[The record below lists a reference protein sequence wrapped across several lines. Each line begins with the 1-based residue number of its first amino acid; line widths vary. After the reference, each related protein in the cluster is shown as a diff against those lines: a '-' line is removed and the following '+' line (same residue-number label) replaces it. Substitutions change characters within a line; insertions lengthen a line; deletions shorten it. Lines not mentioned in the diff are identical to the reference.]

1 MESRAPLGSHLR
13 RAAIL
18 VGMLVAIAVLRYI
31 TPPPESLPHQLS
43 LNLYYIPIL
52 IAAYWYGVAGG
63 LLIAVV
69 SSIVYLNH
77 VTSMVSTY
85 DTARVAEVAIFHLV
99 AITVGVLASAQR
111 RVTDRYREIAS
122 MVERANTELRESY
135 DQVRRADRL
144 RSIGEVA
151 TRIADELRL
160 PLVSIRGSLEH
171 IDTDAARTAMAE
183 VRRLD
188 DRVSEFLQ
196 FAQPRGLTLR
206 RSSVHAVATQAVTR
220 LRDEAARAGVQL
232 DLSAPVSEQHA
243 QIDPVQVEEALSNV
257 IRNAIQA
264 TRAGGRVA
272 IREDATAIEVTIDVL
287 DQGAGIPL
295 EDHCRIFD
303 PFFTTRDTGIGLGLA
318 IAHRIV
324 TMHGGGLMIAETSG
338 RGTRVR
344 IVLPV
349 NGPAAPVRAAEERS
363 SASPASPAF
372 ASQSARAANT

>member
-1 MESRAPLGSHLR
+1 MEPQAPLGSHLR

-18 VGMLVAIAVLRYI
+18 AGMLVAIAVLRYI
-31 TPPPESLPHQLS
+31 TPPPESLLHQLS

-52 IAAYWYGVAGG
+52 IAAYWYGVGGG
-63 LLIAVV
+63 LLMAVI
-69 SSIVYLNH
+69 SSVAELNH
-77 VTSMVSTY
+77 VTSIVSKY

-99 AITVGVLASAQR
+99 AITVGLLASAQR

-122 MVERANTELRESY
+122 MVERANAELRESY

-160 PLVSIRGSLEH
+160 PLVSIRGSLES

-206 RSSVHAVATQAVTR
+206 RASVHAVATQAVTR